1 MPAKRNTEEIKFNR
15 RDRRAKKLECWN
27 DGILIKSNSKI
38 KNHCSSIII
47 PFFHYSIID
56 GLVKSH
62 LKRHPGES
70 RGPEQP
76 EITGFR
82 LSPE

>member
-1 MPAKRNTEEIKFNR
+1 
-15 RDRRAKKLECWN
+15 LE
-27 DGILIKSNSKI
+27 
-38 KNHCSSIII
+38 KN
-47 PFFHYSIID
+47 ID

-76 EITGFR
+76 EILDSGFR
-82 LSPE
+82 RNDEERGFRTFYEIINIAEKIGRTSAA